1 MFCLSNISAI
11 TKTVAQANLPESDS
25 SSPPVRSND
34 PKPPHLSAKT
44 ITLPLKKRNRSP
56 PRPTV
61 VQIERIVGAGS
72 FRDGQPADPDVR
84 KSVFDL
90 FLGKKFEGP
99 VEKKLRETGEWLV
112 NNTEQDFRSSGK
124 RILFFVLQ
132 WILPIWAMSL
142 LIASGAVKL
151 PFNSPFLD
159 DLIM

>member
-1 MFCLSNISAI
+1 MFRLSSFSSV

-25 SSPPVRSND
+25 SAPTVRSND
-34 PKPPHLSAKT
+34 PKSPPVSTKT
-44 ITLPLKKRNRSP
+44 VALPRKKRNRSP

-99 VEKKLRETGEWLV
+99 VEKKLRETGEWLI
-112 NNTEQDFRSSGK
+112 NNTEQDFRSSG
-124 RILFFVLQ
+124 LN
-132 WILPIWAMSL
+132 
-142 LIASGAVKL
+142 SG
-151 PFNSPFLD
+151 
-159 DLIM
+159 IR